1 MNDQD
6 ENLDLLDLDEN
17 GDVDTLPEAAPFSVP
32 RPRRPWLLMGLGVA
46 IIALATWIIIVR
58 VGGESGATMDVDLD
72 APIIS
77 VDVPSKPIADLR
89 VPPKPVGVVP
99 QPVEKPMPVVEPK
112 PEFKPESKP
121 EFVPEPRPAPQPV
134 VVPPVVDENAGT
146 PIRVVADRK
155 DVTFN
160 PDKVEEQPV
169 AKPQPKPKTP
179 AAKPV
184 KKITPP
190 MNKPVARATNGS
202 IYVQF
207 GSYSTRELATAA
219 EHKIR
224 SAHQNLFNGQQF
236 VILAAE
242 VNGKTTYRL
251 RIAFNSA
258 NDANGFCRNAKS
270 DGLDCYVTK

>member
-17 GDVDTLPEAAPFSVP
+17 GDVDALPEAAPFSVP
-32 RPRRPWLLMGLGVA
+32 RPKRPWLLMGLGLA
-46 IIALATWIIIVR
+46 IIVLATWIIIVR
-58 VGGESGATMDVDLD
+58 VGGDSGTSMTVDLD
-72 APIIS
+72 APVVS
-77 VDVPSKPIADLR
+77 VDVPGKPVADLR
-89 VPPKPVGVVP
+89 VPPKPVDVVP
-99 QPVEKPMPVVEPK
+99 PMPIEK
-112 PEFKPESKP
+112 SKP
-121 EFVPEPRPAPQPV
+121 IEQKPEPRVEPAPVAAPV
-134 VVPPVVDENAGT
+134 ANENAGT
-146 PIRVVADRK
+146 PVRVIADRK

-160 PDKVEEQPV
+160 PDKPAV
-169 AKPQPKPKTP
+169 AKPQPKAAP
-179 AAKPV
+179 AAKPA

-190 MNKPVARATNGS
+190 APRAATTTAGN

-207 GSYSTRELATAA
+207 GSYSTRELAQAA

-224 SAHQNLFNGQQF
+224 SAHQNLFNGKQF

-251 RIAFNSA
+251 RVAFNSA